1 MKDKRFRQLAK
12 NIMPFSEKELETYN
26 MDEVRAISVYFGNS
40 MIMYDRKRDVIL
52 FYKDEDSGVAEL
64 IDGTIVEAVDR
75 IIELIRN
82 SDKPE
87 LLEGIE

>member
-26 MDEVRAISVYFGNS
+26 IDEVRAISVYFDNS

-52 FYKDEDSGVAEL
+52 FYKDADSCVAEL

-87 LLEGIE
+87 LLEGIK